1 MELTTEQKII
11 EAAKIVFTKK
21 GYAATRTR
29 DIAEEAGLNLALL
42 NYYFRSK
49 ENLFRIII
57 EDKFK
62 QLFGIIMPIL
72 IDKNVALEEKI
83 KTLVNHYTDLLLENE
98 DLPIFVLNELKTNTR
113 LMEHILQ
120 NVSSLTKNVIESQ
133 LQEKN
138 YTLSTPNFIVNVIS
152 LSLFPFVTKPLFIS
166 AGLLTEDNFDDF
178 VIERKRQIPIWM
190 MQILKKSPK

>member
-11 EAAKIVFTKK
+11 EAAKSVFTKK

-29 DIAEEAGLNLALL
+29 DIAVEAGLNLALL

-62 QLFGIIMPIL
+62 QLFGIITPIL
-72 IDKNVALEEKI
+72 IDENVTLEEKI

-98 DLPIFVLNELKTNTR
+98 DLPIFVLNELKSNAK

-120 NVSSLTKNVIESQ
+120 NVSSLTKNVIEAQ
-133 LQEKN
+133 LQEKD

-166 AGLLTEDNFDDF
+166 AGLLTEENFNDF
-178 VIERKRQIPIWM
+178 VIERKKQIPIWM
-190 MQILKKSPK
+190 MQILKESKK

>member
-11 EAAKIVFTKK
+11 EAAKSVFTKK

-29 DIAEEAGLNLALL
+29 DIAVEAGLNLALL

-62 QLFGIIMPIL
+62 QLFGIITPIL
-72 IDKNVALEEKI
+72 IDENVTLEEKI

-98 DLPIFVLNELKTNTR
+98 DLPIFVLNELKSNAK

-120 NVSSLTKNVIESQ
+120 NVSSLTKNVIKAQ
-133 LQEKN
+133 LQEKD

-166 AGLLTEDNFDDF
+166 AGLLTEENFNDF
-178 VIERKRQIPIWM
+178 VIERKKQIPIWM
-190 MQILKKSPK
+190 MQILKESKK